1 MKKIVL
7 NGRKVVGGCVEGEA
21 LVSRQEISGFGS
33 ISNEKGV
40 VTEPNHEIKGIP
52 LKDKILVFP
61 STKGSA
67 GFTYIFFRMKPFG
80 VGPKGAIIR
89 RMNSTS
95 GWGFVFGNVPSVT
108 DLDQDPLEVIATGD
122 YIKLDADK
130 GIVEVTKKA

>member
-1 MKKIVL
+1 
-7 NGRKVVGGCVEGEA
+7 
-21 LVSRQEISGFGS
+21 
-33 ISNEKGV
+33 
-40 VTEPNHEIKGIP
+40 
-52 LKDKILVFP
+52 
-61 STKGSA
+61 
-67 GFTYIFFRMKPFG
+67 MKPFG